1 MQQKMNKMR
10 RFAIIAVVVQILLL
24 FIFRAGLDRGILSA
38 SVILIME
45 VIILYLS
52 FDRFEALSQEEK
64 TSIREAVGSAAQDA
78 FLFSQTGMVLYDDAH
93 IITWMSQLFAD
104 RGINRIGIKVLS
116 WLPEAEAL
124 IDGSSDTVT
133 VQLDNRIY
141 SVARKEDEPVLFF
154 RDITDLDYARRELE
168 EGRSV
173 IGMASLDNFE
183 ESTQFE
189 DDNVATAIAQA
200 VRTPFYAYCKEHG
213 ILVKRVNSYSYFLV
227 LNEKIFADLA
237 ADHFSILNTVRKA
250 AQKQDVPITL
260 SMAFARGRLTYEEL
274 DDTVN
279 KLMDLA
285 QNRGGDQV
293 AVQKAGED
301 VVYFGGSS
309 EATEKRSRVRVRVM
323 AHTLREL
330 ITHSSNVII
339 CGHRNMD
346 FDCMGSALGAAHIA
360 NALHKPVVLI
370 AKTGGI
376 EEKLNAVVTE
386 NYEELNEE
394 VRFVTENEAINQLG
408 DKTLVI
414 MVDHHMARQSNG
426 SKLLES
432 AKQVA
437 IIDHHR
443 RSSEMGVRPVF
454 VYIEAGASSA
464 SELIVELLPYISNRI
479 ELSALDANIMLAGIM
494 IDTMQFHTRTGART
508 FDAASLLRQDG
519 ADPRQ
524 VDSYLKDSYDEFFM
538 KSKAIA
544 MSRRYEHGIVVCP
557 VKGMTLTRSM
567 MSQVADAILGIA
579 DVEAAFVLAD
589 DTDRETA
596 ISARSNGHVNV
607 QVIME
612 KMDGGGHMTA
622 AAMQRERCDLDEL
635 QAELLQTIEA
645 YFKEGENDE
654 SHSEK

>member
-1 MQQKMNKMR
+1 
-10 RFAIIAVVVQILLL
+10 
-24 FIFRAGLDRGILSA
+24 
-38 SVILIME
+38 
-45 VIILYLS
+45 
-52 FDRFEALSQEEK
+52 
-64 TSIREAVGSAAQDA
+64 
-78 FLFSQTGMVLYDDAH
+78 
-93 IITWMSQLFAD
+93 
-104 RGINRIGIKVLS
+104 
-116 WLPEAEAL
+116 
-124 IDGSSDTVT
+124 
-133 VQLDNRIY
+133 
-141 SVARKEDEPVLFF
+141 
-154 RDITDLDYARRELE
+154 
-168 EGRSV
+168 
-173 IGMASLDNFE
+173 
-183 ESTQFE
+183 
-189 DDNVATAIAQA
+189 
-200 VRTPFYAYCKEHG
+200 
-213 ILVKRVNSYSYFLV
+213 
-227 LNEKIFADLA
+227 
-237 ADHFSILNTVRKA
+237 
-250 AQKQDVPITL
+250 
-260 SMAFARGRLTYEEL
+260 
-274 DDTVN
+274 
-279 KLMDLA
+279 
-285 QNRGGDQV
+285 
-293 AVQKAGED
+293 
-301 VVYFGGSS
+301 
-309 EATEKRSRVRVRVM
+309 
-323 AHTLREL
+323 
-330 ITHSSNVII
+330 
-339 CGHRNMD
+339 
-346 FDCMGSALGAAHIA
+346 
-360 NALHKPVVLI
+360 
-370 AKTGGI
+370 
-376 EEKLNAVVTE
+376 
-386 NYEELNEE
+386 
-394 VRFVTENEAINQLG
+394 
-408 DKTLVI
+408 
-414 MVDHHMARQSNG
+414 
-426 SKLLES
+426 
-432 AKQVA
+432 
-437 IIDHHR
+437 
-443 RSSEMGVRPVF
+443 MGVRPVF